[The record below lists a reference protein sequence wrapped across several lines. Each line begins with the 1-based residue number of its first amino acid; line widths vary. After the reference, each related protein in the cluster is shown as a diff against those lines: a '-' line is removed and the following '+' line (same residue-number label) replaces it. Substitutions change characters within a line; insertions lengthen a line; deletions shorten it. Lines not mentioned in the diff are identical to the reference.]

1 MKTLIEKRIVMKP
14 YLSSK
19 SLIDNDSDKK
29 MMEKTT
35 IIYFLG
41 LPIFRSILNFEGS
54 NISDKFCNGTSEIL
68 D

>member
-1 MKTLIEKRIVMKP
+1 MKTLIEKRVVMKP

-35 IIYFLG
+35 IIYFIG
-41 LPIFRSILNFEGS
+41 LPIFRSILSFEGS
-54 NISDKFCNGTSEIL
+54 NISDSFCNGTSETL
-68 D
+68 G